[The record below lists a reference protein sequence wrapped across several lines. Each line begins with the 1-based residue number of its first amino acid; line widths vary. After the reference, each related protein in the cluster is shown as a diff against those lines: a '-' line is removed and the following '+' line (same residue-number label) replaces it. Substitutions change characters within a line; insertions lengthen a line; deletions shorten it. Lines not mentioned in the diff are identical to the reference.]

1 MRGFLKGAV
10 AGVAL
15 LAAPV
20 AVQAQPGAETEA
32 GSHPELEEISAMM
45 SNLFIAE
52 PLNAEQETRLPEAQ
66 AVVAKVMPDGFYGT
80 MMADIIDQMM
90 RPMMSMFSSP
100 EFILSARLTLDD
112 EAIDQLTEAEQ
123 AEISAMLD
131 PAYDQ
136 RVDAMVGVLTGRM
149 SGMFAVMEEPMREGL
164 SKAYAVRFDDR
175 QLADIAA
182 FFATPTGSAYAT
194 ESMALF
200 SDPQVMQASM
210 KALPAIM
217 SSFGNLDTALE
228 ESMASL
234 PKEAAYSDLTT
245 AQRQRMAELLGV
257 EPGELS
263 EIIVPAQ
270 TMDGEESDMVE

>member
-1 MRGFLKGAV
+1 
-10 AGVAL
+10 
-15 LAAPV
+15 
-20 AVQAQPGAETEA
+20 
-32 GSHPELEEISAMM
+32 MM

-52 PLNAEQETRLPEAQ
+52 PLNAEQETRLPAAQ

-112 EAIDQLTEAEQ
+112 EAIDHLTEAEQ
-123 AEISAMLD
+123 TEISAMLD

-200 SDPQVMQASM
+200 SDPQVMHASM